1 MNTHPLSDLRNV
13 IKSFADALPLLWKN
27 QLWKGYFSHGPV
39 SYLSIL
45 LVLVISYKTYSFF
58 NPKPIDNLK
67 SEVKQ
72 TALKTIKDI
81 AKSELGDSITDS
93 IAVTLQKEGL
103 VNKKVTLQK
112 DSLSKGVVH
121 IEVEDTSAIVPQEAD
136 KDTSEEAVVNTEP
149 DSLTGS
155 EEPSKEENK
164 NDKKDKATGHVDE
177 KSLFSGGSKYL
188 SIILLNML
196 IAHFCGRVIGMM
208 GGFEKKIGLKSY
220 FKSQIRVLQVG
231 ILNWALEIALG
242 VLISIVCGMFFNDG
256 FEKAGKLLLQ
266 MFFLGYLFFDSY
278 NDYFDLKIK
287 ESRLSIINHVL
298 PATLAGAIA
307 FLLMSIPYVGSIVGP
322 IVCSVA
328 VTIFLAR
335 EKGLYLKSAT
345 V

>member
-13 IKSFADALPLLWKN
+13 IKSFADAVPLLWKN

-58 NPKPIDNLK
+58 NPEPMDKLK
-67 SEVKQ
+67 SEVKK
-72 TALKTIKDI
+72 TALNTMKDV
-81 AKSELGDSITDS
+81 AKSELVDSIIDS
-93 IAVTLQKEGL
+93 IEMTLAREGL
-103 VNKKVTLQK
+103 TNKKVTLQK
-112 DSLSKGVVH
+112 DSLAKGIVQ
-121 IEVEDTSAIVPQEAD
+121 IEVQDTQAMATHEEY
-136 KDTSEEAVVNTEP
+136 KDTSEMAEAHDEP
-149 DSLTGS
+149 DSLTGT
-155 EEPSKEENK
+155 EEPSKDGDGT
-164 NDKKDKATGHVDE
+164 DKKYRSSGHIDE
-177 KSLFSGGSKYL
+177 KSVFSGGSKYL

-196 IAHFCGRVIGMM
+196 IAHFCGRVIRMM
-208 GGFEKKIGLKSY
+208 GGFEKRIGLKSY